1 MNTRKDAFF
10 LNLSKYRIS
19 LGQFLSCTNYNSC
32 RLLNE
37 HKFVHILR
45 QDTKAILWNVS
56 RKNIG
61 WSAKQCRM
69 AYCKFEKLHFIVKQK
84 QKLRLSYLANISSHH
99 IEANLLLHRMHDIVH
114 IFLYRFIVLNIVK
127 NMLRFSFFS
136 AFLTIFIV
144 PKRPSSYNMPAGVI
158 SVSSPM

>member
-1 MNTRKDAFF
+1 M
-10 LNLSKYRIS
+10 NLSKYRIS
-19 LGQFLSCTNYNSC
+19 LGQFLPCTIYNSC

-45 QDTKAILWNVS
+45 HDTKAILWNVS

-114 IFLYRFIVLNIVK
+114 IFFI
-127 NMLRFSFFS
+127 SFHRS
-136 AFLTIFIV
+136 KHRKEHVAILFLQCIFNNLHRA
-144 PKRPSSYNMPAGVI
+144 KETFVI
-158 SVSSPM
+158 QHACRCHK